1 MESRE
6 IEVLSYGHQQS
17 LEKADEFYA
26 KEEPGQEYGDDDIMD
41 FEDMNFQP
49 IDLQGDQAE
58 YQEVEKLN
66 NLMELDPDT
75 FEGQIFDTKTDFNK
89 FNMDDMETDFE

>member
-1 MESRE
+1 
-6 IEVLSYGHQQS
+6 
-17 LEKADEFYA
+17 
-26 KEEPGQEYGDDDIMD
+26 MD

-89 FNMDDMETDFE
+89 FNMDDMETDFEQFDLQHLGQNNTEVPIHDEL